1 MIEAV
6 LLVAQD
12 HPDPGLTPERVAAEL
27 HVSRRHLDRLLP
39 HGQGIGSLILHF
51 RLRTAWKLLER
62 HPSLPVEVLAQ
73 RSGFVDRNTFREN
86 FSRVYGITP
95 SGARAYRSA
104 QRIPPHRIRF
114 AREGGAATVG
124 DERGERA

>member
-1 MIEAV
+1 MRLMIETV

-39 HGQGIGSLILHF
+39 HGQGVGSLILHF

-62 HPSLPVEVLAQ
+62 HPNLPVEVLAR

-86 FSRVYGITP
+86 FSRIYGVTP
-95 SGARAYRSA
+95 SEARANPRMR
-104 QRIPPHRIRF
+104 RIPAHRSRLPST
-114 AREGGAATVG
+114 E
-124 DERGERA
+124 

>member
-1 MIEAV
+1 MPTTHPTRLVIEAV

-62 HPSLPVEVLAQ
+62 HPNLPVEVLAR
-73 RSGFVDRNTFREN
+73 RSGFADRNTFREN
-86 FSRVYGITP
+86 FARVYGVTP
-95 SGARAYRSA
+95 SQARTSRTMR
-104 QRIPPHRIRF
+104 RIPPHRHRLPSF
-114 AREGGAATVG
+114 
-124 DERGERA
+124 D